1 MRKETFLAQKLLV
14 LLVLVFG
21 QVRTKSPLFHN
32 VWILAPISYIVRKI
46 YSQPVWTG
54 GMITDTNSFNLNMAF
69 DFVLT

>member
-14 LLVLVFG
+14 FG
-21 QVRTKSPLFHN
+21 QVSTKSPLFHN